1 MFGLNETTK
10 RERAP
15 IILKQ
20 SFAEREQLAA
30 AMVQSLS
37 NPKYQPIVASRNSL
51 VNANKLLAS
60 EGTSPVR
67 QS

>member
-37 NPKYQPIVASRNSL
+37 NPKY
-51 VNANKLLAS
+51 
-60 EGTSPVR
+60 
-67 QS
+67 